1 MGELNNN
8 LDWSE
13 HWWPAP
19 AKLNLMLN
27 ITGQRA
33 DGYHELQTVFQLLNV
48 SDWMNFDKRADGE
61 ITFKCDLSSLESE
74 DNLVVQAA
82 KLLKDTMGVKHG
94 ANIMLRKMLPM
105 GAGLGGGSSD
115 AATTLLVLNKLWG
128 LDCTLNE
135 LAELGLQLG
144 ADVPVFIYG
153 SSAWAEGVGDLISEM
168 ELPEK
173 WYVVVNSG
181 HHCSTKEIFQNKSL
195 TRDSSAI
202 TIRAFLDGYEE
213 NDCLSV
219 VREMNQELDEIYCQF
234 SDFGKVLLT
243 GTGSSMFIKC
253 DTREEAVSLSEKL
266 PAKWQTWVVKGVNKS
281 PLHSSLNRFISS
293 ANKV

>member
-1 MGELNNN
+1 MDELNEN

-19 AKLNLMLN
+19 AKLNLVLN

-48 SDWMNFDKRADGE
+48 SDWMNFDKSPDGA
-61 ITFKCDLSSLESE
+61 ITFKCDLSILEAE
-74 DNLVVQAA
+74 DNLVVRAA
-82 KLLKDTMGVKHG
+82 NLLKDTMGVKYG
-94 ANIMLRKMLPM
+94 VSITLRKMLPM

-128 LDCTLNE
+128 LGCSLDE

-153 SSAWAEGVGDLISEM
+153 SSAWAEGVGEVISEM
-168 ELPEK
+168 KLPEK
-173 WYVVVNSG
+173 WFVVVNSEY
-181 HHCSTKEIFQNKSL
+181 HCSTKEVFQNKCL
-195 TRDSSAI
+195 TRDSAAI
-202 TIRAFLDGYEE
+202 TIRAFLDGYEK
-213 NDCLSV
+213 NDCLAV
-219 VREMNQELDEIYCQF
+219 VRGMSQGLDDIYCRF

-243 GTGSSMFIKC
+243 GTGSSMFMKC

-266 PAKWQTWVVKGVNKS
+266 PAEWQTWVVRGVNKS
-281 PLHSSLNRFISS
+281 PLHSSLNRFINS